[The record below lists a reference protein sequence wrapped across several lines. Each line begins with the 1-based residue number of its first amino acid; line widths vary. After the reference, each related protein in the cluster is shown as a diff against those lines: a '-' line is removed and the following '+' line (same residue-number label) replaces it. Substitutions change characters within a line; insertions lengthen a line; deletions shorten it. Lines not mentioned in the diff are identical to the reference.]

1 MNKKQQTNYL
11 LLDTTFTFLKRHCV
25 AILLAIFVGVVT
37 LVPQL
42 IAEHRMGS
50 VYAGVHPQMNDDEI
64 FYMARAQDIRDG
76 HPTLGNPYLS
86 EYKNEPSMQFWF
98 PEAVLGWVG
107 NLLFDDLRNV
117 LLLWD
122 FLFPVLLTI
131 FTYAVLF
138 AFTKDRLLSIAGTVF
153 LHLGLF
159 LQIFNRFPS
168 PQFNFIFVLILM
180 LALVQVVTGTH
191 KKKWIWI
198 ATLSFGALFYVYT
211 YYWTFWVIGL
221 ALAVAGNFLFFR
233 SEGIHKQLS
242 IVLGG
247 GLIIGLPYF
256 LGMFTTSSL
265 PYYSETLARLGML
278 ETHIPSGFLI
288 VSLSVGLCLLYIL
301 FWGFKLLEFTPL
313 SLLLFLCA
321 LTGTIAVNQHIITGK
336 NLEFSSHYRL
346 VSIFMVVFAFIFSV
360 QSLFSRFTLR
370 SRYFSR
376 LVFVAVTLIFSS
388 VSAIHVVWAQ
398 SIPTVQNI
406 SEQRFGPIFSWLNE
420 HTKIDDVVFTDD
432 YLSPYI
438 PAYTHNNIFFS
449 HGGNMYFVSQ
459 EEVRQR
465 FLAQHYFDE
474 PFSFDDVVRLEKQ
487 VYGTYYINRSAHQR
501 TENRLRL
508 LFGIPEEVIERH
520 PEGDMQSL
528 VREEQELR
536 ARSFVDALLGFRVDY
551 LIWDKA
557 IHPEWNLSNGAMLH
571 EVYSHDN
578 ILVYAFVR

>member
-1 MNKKQQTNYL
+1 MNKKQQTNHL
-11 LLDTTFTFLKRHCV
+11 LPDTTFTLLKRHSIV
-25 AILLAIFVGVVT
+25 VLLAIFVGVVT

-50 VYAGVHPQMNDDEI
+50 VFRGVHPQMNDDEI

-76 HPTLGNPYLS
+76 HPTLGNPYLY
-86 EYKNEPSMQFWF
+86 EHKNKPSMQFWF

-107 NLLFDDLRNV
+107 NLLFDDLRDV

-131 FTYAVLF
+131 LTYAVLF
-138 AFTKDRLLSIAGTVF
+138 ALLKDRSLSIAGTAF

-180 LALVQVVTGTH
+180 LALVHVVGGTR
-191 KKKWIWI
+191 KKIWVAL
-198 ATLSFGALFYVYT
+198 ATISFGALFYIYT

-221 ALAVAGNFLFFR
+221 ALAIAGNFLFFR
-233 SEGIHKQLS
+233 STAIHKQLS
-242 IVLGG
+242 VVLGG
-247 GLIIGLPYF
+247 GLIIGIPYF
-256 LGMFTTSSL
+256 VGMLSTSLL
-265 PYYSETLARLGML
+265 PYYGETLARLGML
-278 ETHIPSGFLI
+278 ETHIPSGLLI
-288 VSLSVGLCLLYIL
+288 VGLGSSLVLFYMLLWK
-301 FWGFKLLEFTPL
+301 FRLLPFTPL
-313 SLLLFLCA
+313 SLLLFFCA
-321 LTGTIAVNQHIITGK
+321 LTGIIAVNQHIITGK

-346 VSIFMVVFAFIFSV
+346 ISIFMVVFAFVFAISSLLAKLPHRVRIFSH
-360 QSLFSRFTLR
+360 T
-370 SRYFSR
+370 
-376 LVFVAVTLIFSS
+376 AVITIALIFSS
-388 VSAIHVVWAQ
+388 VSAISVAWAQ
-398 SIPTVQNI
+398 SIPTAQNI
-406 SEQRFGPIFSWLNE
+406 SEQRYGPIFVWLNE
-420 HTKIDDVVFTDD
+420 HTKTDDVVFTDD

-438 PAYTHNNIFFS
+438 SSYTHNNIFFS
-449 HGGNMYFVSQ
+449 HGGSMYFVSQ

-501 TENRLRL
+501 TENRLRS
-508 LFGIPEEVIERH
+508 LFEIPEEAIERH

-528 VREEQELR
+528 VREKQQLR
-536 ARSFVDALLGFRVDY
+536 ARSFDDALLGFRVDY

-578 ILVYAFVR
+578 ILVYAFVP